1 MRPVGVIRLREG
13 ENVKQ
18 NENVN
23 GNTEVLMG
31 KMKERENKP
40 VSQDAK
46 DWTINFMECSA
57 SKLQKTSDFAVI
69 KNKLDELT
77 PELKSEALRYLEGFN
92 KYATGWS
99 DKDSEKE
106 KTLKSISL
114 VQQIIQNQK

>member
-1 MRPVGVIRLREG
+1 MNMVLQEEII
-13 ENVKQ
+13 
-18 NENVN
+18 N
-23 GNTEVLMG
+23 GKTEVLMG
-31 KMKERENKP
+31 KMKERANNP
-40 VSQDAK
+40 ISQDAK
-46 DWTINFMECSA
+46 DWTIDFMECCTPKILWNA
-57 SKLQKTSDFAVI
+57 ADQLQKTSDYAVL

-77 PELKSEALRYLEGFN
+77 PELKSEVLRYLEGFN

>member
-1 MRPVGVIRLREG
+1 MVLQEEIF
-13 ENVKQ
+13 
-18 NENVN
+18 N
-23 GNTEVLMG
+23 GNTEVQME
-31 KMKERENKP
+31 KMKEQENKP
-40 VSQDAK
+40 ISQDAK
-46 DWTINFMECSA
+46 DWTIEFFENCTPKILWNA
-57 SKLQKTSDFAVI
+57 ADQLQKTSDYAVL

-77 PELKSEALRYLEGFN
+77 PELKSEVLRYLEGFK

>member
-1 MRPVGVIRLREG
+1 
-13 ENVKQ
+13 
-18 NENVN
+18 
-23 GNTEVLMG
+23 MG
-31 KMKERENKP
+31 KMKEREDKP
-40 VSQDAK
+40 VSQVAK
-46 DWTINFMECSA
+46 DWTIDFMECCT
-57 SKLQKTSDFAVI
+57 SKSEETCDYAVL

-77 PELKSEALRYLEGFN
+77 PELESEVLRYLEGFK